1 VKRIVILVAGGVV
14 VVAMAALAFSW
25 WDRSEPTPWDKPAR
39 VDGDVVH
46 LRYIGSLCQDDS
58 SVDVEE
64 SADEVVLTVRAVVR
78 ATTCPAVGVP
88 YEIDA
93 HLESPLG
100 DRELVDGACLI
111 EKYARYSAC
120 SSKQTR

>member
-1 VKRIVILVAGGVV
+1 MKRIVILVVGVAATVAVAGFAIFWFGR
-14 VVAMAALAFSW
+14 W
-25 WDRSEPTPWDKPAR
+25 EPTPWDKPAA

-64 SADEVVLTVRAVVR
+64 TGEKVVLTVRVVVR
-78 ATTCPAVGVP
+78 ATSCPDVGVP

-93 HLESPLG
+93 RLEAPLG

-111 EKYARYSAC
+111 DDYAHYSAC
-120 SSKQTR
+120 SSTQPH